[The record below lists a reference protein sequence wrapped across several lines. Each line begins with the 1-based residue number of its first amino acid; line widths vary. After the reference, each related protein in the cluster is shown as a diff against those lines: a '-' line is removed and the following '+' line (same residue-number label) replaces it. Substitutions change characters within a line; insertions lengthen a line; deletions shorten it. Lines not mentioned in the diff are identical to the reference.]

1 MVSFSLC
8 PCCQL
13 CEHPE
18 LGSLKSEK
26 GAREFALIED
36 SFPGGECKSRGG
48 GRFCRPLEGVFA
60 PYRIFAWRWVS
71 VTGTWW
77 VEGRG
82 VANHGSHQQRPS
94 PSNKKFSG
102 PRCRRCLRLRLDR
115 TCAGGDSGGGLGQLA
130 ALCVGASPD
139 ETQTYRQA
147 AWPPVSV

>member
-48 GRFCRPLEGVFA
+48 GGSVDHLRVFL
-60 PYRIFAWRWVS
+60 PP
-71 VTGTWW
+71 TGYL
-77 VEGRG
+77 
-82 VANHGSHQQRPS
+82 P
-94 PSNKKFSG
+94 
-102 PRCRRCLRLRLDR
+102 
-115 TCAGGDSGGGLGQLA
+115 GGG
-130 ALCVGASPD
+130 
-139 ETQTYRQA
+139 
-147 AWPPVSV
+147 